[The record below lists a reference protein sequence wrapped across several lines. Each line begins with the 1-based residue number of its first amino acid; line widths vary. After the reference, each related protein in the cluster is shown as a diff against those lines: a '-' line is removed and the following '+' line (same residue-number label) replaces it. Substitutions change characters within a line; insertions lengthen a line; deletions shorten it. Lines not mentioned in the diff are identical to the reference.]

1 MLDSGEL
8 KIELPLHV
16 LLLCVED
23 LDQLELDVGDGL
35 FLDFESGVH
44 VLFDV
49 FCESE
54 QTLIVV
60 VNLLHEF
67 IVCLIQACLN
77 LINVLTNRILFL
89 SRDLKLALSLLISFV
104 VLGVLVSAHSELIGD
119 L

>member
-8 KIELPLHV
+8 EIKLPLHV
-16 LLLCVED
+16 LLLCVEN
-23 LDQLELDVGDGL
+23 LNQLELDIGDGL
-35 FLDFESGVH
+35 FLDFESGIH

-60 VNLLHEF
+60 INLLHEL
-67 IVCLIQACLN
+67 IVCLVQACLN
-77 LINVLTNRILFL
+77 LVNVLSNCILFL
-89 SRDLKLALSLLISFV
+89 SRDLKLALSLLVSFV
-104 VLGVLVSAHSELIGD
+104 VLGVFVSAHSELIGD